1 VADDDTSKSTA
12 ALEAGDLES
21 GGLEPS
27 DCEQGTP
34 AADGLD
40 SEPPETGPP
49 PVQRPRVSLSDAAE
63 QAASSI
69 ESLIDDH
76 EEEVSENGRTV
87 RRRGVFCSP
96 TSSPRARCS
105 AGFMPWWPR
114 CAATTKRRR

>member
-49 PVQRPRVSLSDAAE
+49 PVQRPRVSLSDAAG

-87 RRRGVFCSP
+87 KRRGVFLLP
-96 TSSPRARCS
+96 NLFTTGPCS
-105 AGFMPWWPR
+105 ADFMPWSPR
-114 CAATTKRRR
+114 CVAITRPLL